1 MWSLYRLYLNMVLK
15 RLLRDGND
23 IIVENLIVEALSF
36 QGGLV
41 GGDVVVLGCSNLT
54 ENALQNF

>member
-1 MWSLYRLYLNMVLK
+1 MWSLYRIYLNIILK
-15 RLLRDGND
+15 KFIQYGNN
-23 IIVENLIVEALSF
+23 IMMEYHIVEALSF